1 MFAKSSNLGIFFCA
15 NSSVYCLT
23 PSEMKVESMLP
34 AKDVTGALTGILALA
49 VAKASLAHLKIRIWQ
64 ILRPNCP
71 WSKCRHAKVSSSGGS
86 GVRCLLTCG
95 VAACL
100 MSGPDGA
107 QPPGGGR
114 AGRRP
119 LCADTFPPC
128 HLAIATPVALAAVVV
143 DPFEASGGGP
153 SPSMGGPNPSLEV
166 VVVEDVP
173 PVVGPDVNPLLWG
186 DIKASV
192 DGVPPVPRPGI
203 NPSIRGDTKA
213 SALEVPPVLGP
224 GVHPALG
231 GDTKAVVDVL
241 AGALPPVVVPHGGGG
256 GLAVAAV
263 LPLAGGQH
271 VLSLQRL
278 LISCH
283 WIVGNSSFCRSITS
297 WAVTPLWRSSA

>member
-23 PSEMKVESMLP
+23 ASEMKVESMLP

-86 GVRCLLTCG
+86 GVRCLLTWG
-95 VAACL
+95 GAACL
-100 MSGPDGA
+100 KFVPGGA
-107 QPPGGGR
+107 QPPGGG
-114 AGRRP
+114 GWP

-128 HLAIATPVALAAVVV
+128 HPAIATPVALAAVVG

-213 SALEVPPVLGP
+213 PALEVPPVLGP

-231 GDTKAVVDVL
+231 GDTKASVL
-241 AGALPPVVVPHGGGG
+241 VLTDALPPVVVPHGGGG

-271 VLSLQRL
+271 VLSLHLL

>member
-23 PSEMKVESMLP
+23 ASEMKVESMLP

-86 GVRCLLTCG
+86 GVRCLLTWG
-95 VAACL
+95 GAACL
-100 MSGPDGA
+100 KFVPGGA
-107 QPPGGGR
+107 QPPGGG
-114 AGRRP
+114 GWP
-119 LCADTFPPC
+119 PCADTFPPC
-128 HLAIATPVALAAVVV
+128 HPAIATPVALAAVVV

-153 SPSMGGPNPSLEV
+153 SPTMGGPTPSLE
-166 VVVEDVP
+166 
-173 PVVGPDVNPLLWG
+173 VVGPDVNPLLWG

-241 AGALPPVVVPHGGGG
+241 AGALPPVAVLHGGDG
-256 GLAVAAV
+256 GLVVAAV

-278 LISCH
+278 LISFH
-283 WIVGNSSFCRSITS
+283 WIVGNSSCCRSITS
-297 WAVTPLWRSSA
+297 CAVTPLWRSSA